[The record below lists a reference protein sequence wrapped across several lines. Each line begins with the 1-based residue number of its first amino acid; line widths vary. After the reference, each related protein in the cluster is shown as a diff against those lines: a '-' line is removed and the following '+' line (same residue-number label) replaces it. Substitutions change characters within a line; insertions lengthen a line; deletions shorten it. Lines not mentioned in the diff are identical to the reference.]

1 MFETQNNFLP
11 VEQFDELQNLILDSD
26 FPWRVREN
34 MVEDIKDDNLY
45 FTYGFFNNNN
55 VTSELYPRY
64 IIPILEKLK
73 CMAPIQVRAN
83 MFLNKI
89 FDRSGWHIDYN
100 SNNTT
105 AILYL
110 NDCDG
115 GTELKINNKI
125 EFVKA
130 EKNKLL
136 TFPSNTTHRART
148 STDVDRRYIMNFNY
162 FTHN

>member
-1 MFETQNNFLP
+1 
-11 VEQFDELQNLILDSD
+11 
-26 FPWRVREN
+26 
-34 MVEDIKDDNLY
+34 
-45 FTYGFFNNNN
+45 
-55 VTSELYPRY
+55 
-64 IIPILEKLK
+64 
-73 CMAPIQVRAN
+73 MAPIQVRAN